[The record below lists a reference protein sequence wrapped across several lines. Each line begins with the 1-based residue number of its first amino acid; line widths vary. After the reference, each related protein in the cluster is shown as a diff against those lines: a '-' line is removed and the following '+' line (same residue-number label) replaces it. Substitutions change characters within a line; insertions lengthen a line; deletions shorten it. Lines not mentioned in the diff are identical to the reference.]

1 MRRETE
7 EDQERLLN
15 EPQIALKYLRTAKQ
29 RVVEA
34 EVSSSLWLQVFVYFN
49 RLYSPL
55 MFVILLGTFVYKE
68 LYFKSSISFAGILI
82 LFIWGLLEWVRLH
95 YGFSGNIKENFSELI
110 AFMILTIIFCTPLL
124 GVLFIMGSIKFPIDN
139 VVPALQVVF
148 YIFEFFLCI
157 SAIRRL
163 VVNQTAI
170 FYLRHSKPDLYF
182 RVNSKQKSVLTSRE
196 IEMTSLIR
204 GEGVPPHENYI

>member
-1 MRRETE
+1 MRRDTE
-7 EDQERLLN
+7 HEQDRLLTEN
-15 EPQIALKYLRTAKQ
+15 QPPLKYMRTAKQ

-49 RLYSPL
+49 RFYSPL
-55 MFVILLGTFVYKE
+55 MFVILLGTYVYKE
-68 LYFKSSISFAGILI
+68 LYFKSGFSIASIFI
-82 LFIWGLLEWVRLH
+82 LFAWGILEWVRLH

-110 AFMILTIIFCTPLL
+110 AFMILTVVFCTPLL
-124 GVLFIMGSIKFPIDN
+124 ATLFIIVTRKFPIDN
-139 VVPALQVVF
+139 VVPALQAVF

-170 FYLRHSKPDLYF
+170 FYLRNSKPDLYF
-182 RVNSKQKSVLTSRE
+182 RVTS
-196 IEMTSLIR
+196 T
-204 GEGVPPHENYI
+204 